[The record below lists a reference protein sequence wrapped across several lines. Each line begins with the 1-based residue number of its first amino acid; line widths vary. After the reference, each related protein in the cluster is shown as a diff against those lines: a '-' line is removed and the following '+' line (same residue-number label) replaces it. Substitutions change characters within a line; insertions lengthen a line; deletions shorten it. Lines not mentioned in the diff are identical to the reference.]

1 MNKNVLSVFEKHI
14 GKQQNPSQ
22 NTRIIRNIKDTNTI
36 IGVLQTIDL
45 ALKKS
50 LTSLNEPDLIEE
62 IVSKCSFMG
71 EALFGVEISIPII
84 QENFYIE
91 KLQDLLQCNSIEDIE
106 HFIIDKREEI
116 KELLQCI
123 FESLNQEDNDYT
135 MHHTQQISL
144 EKFF

>member
-1 MNKNVLSVFEKHI
+1 MNKNVISVFEKHL
-14 GKQQNPSQ
+14 GKQQNPNQ
-22 NTRIIRNIKDTNTI
+22 NIRIMRNIKDTNTV

-50 LTSLNEPDLIEE
+50 LTSLNQPDLVEE

-84 QENFYIE
+84 QENFYVE
-91 KLQDLLQCNSIEDIE
+91 KLQDLLQCNPIEDIE
-106 HFIIDKREEI
+106 HFIIDKRGEI
-116 KELLQCI
+116 KGLLQCI
-123 FESLNQEDNDYT
+123 FESLSQEDNDYT
-135 MHHTQQISL
+135 IHHTQQTSL

>member
-1 MNKNVLSVFEKHI
+1 MNNNILSVFEKHI
-14 GKQQNPSQ
+14 GKQQSSHQ
-22 NTRIIRNIKDTNTI
+22 NTRVMKNIKDTNTM
-36 IGVLQTIDL
+36 IGILQTLDL

-50 LTSLNEPDLIEE
+50 LASLNQPNLVEE

-71 EALFGVEISIPII
+71 EALFGVEISIPMI
-84 QENFYIE
+84 QESFYVE
-91 KLQDLLQCNSIEDIE
+91 KLQDLLQCNSTDDVE

-116 KELLQCI
+116 KGLLQCI
-123 FESLNQEDNDYT
+123 FESLNQEDSDYT